1 MEVILVTCAV
11 IFSDKRVLCALR
23 SETMHL
29 SGFWEFPGGK
39 IEGKESPEDCLIRE
53 IREELAISIRII
65 SAMKSNEHSYTEGK
79 VLRLMP
85 FACTWESGNIDLLE
99 HEQVRWLTKE
109 ELKSVKW
116 APADLPIVEDL
127 IGNWNNIQEQLVDWE
142 QRKIRYGC

>member
-1 MEVILVTCAV
+1 
-11 IFSDKRVLCALR
+11 
-23 SETMHL
+23 
-29 SGFWEFPGGK
+29 
-39 IEGKESPEDCLIRE
+39 
-53 IREELAISIRII
+53 
-65 SAMKSNEHSYTEGK
+65 MKSNEHSYTEGK